1 MFGRNDKMAGNGA
14 AAGCLEGVRVLDLTQ
29 FEAGP
34 SCTEALAWLGAEVV
48 KVENPQ
54 GGEAGRNLLGRQ
66 PAGDHVRNQDS
77 WYFLLFNA
85 NKKSITVNLKSER
98 GLALVKDMAKRADIM
113 VENFAPGAI
122 ERLGLGYEA
131 VRAVNP
137 GIIYAQVKGF
147 GTGGP
152 YESNLAF
159 DMIAQAT
166 GGVMSITGEPDGP
179 PLKPG
184 VTLGDTGTG
193 MLLAISILGALYRRR
208 GTGQGERIE
217 IAMQD
222 AMLQYIR
229 VALSTQATYGVP
241 AKRNGSKVIS
251 GFAVPSGIYPCKPG
265 GPNDYLYVYTS
276 RTNPAHWRRLLE
288 VIGRKDLIG
297 DARFD
302 TAAARLEQEPEV
314 DAMISAWT
322 RQHDKREAMR
332 ILGAAG
338 VPAGAIFD
346 TMELTED
353 ADFERRGIMQT
364 MAHPT
369 IGPFKMPGWPVRFG
383 GRTPE
388 VKPAPLLGQHTSEV
402 LGAWL
407 GLDDQAIDQ
416 LTKESV
422 I

>member
-1 MFGRNDKMAGNGA
+1 MAANGA
-14 AAGCLEGVRVLDLTQ
+14 PSDCLAGVRVLDLTQ

-54 GGEAGRNLLGRQ
+54 GGEAGRSLLHG
-66 PAGDHVRNQDS
+66 ASNDGHDS

-85 NKKSITVNLKSER
+85 NKKSVTVNLKSER

-122 ERLGLGYEA
+122 ERLGLSYDA
-131 VRAVNP
+131 VREVNP
-137 GIIYAQVKGF
+137 GIIFAQLKGF

-152 YESNLAF
+152 YENNLAF

-193 MLLAISILGALYRRR
+193 MLLAISILAALYRRR
-208 GTGQGERIE
+208 ATGQGEHIE

-229 VALSTQATYGVP
+229 VALSSQATQGVA
-241 AKRNGSKVIS
+241 AKRNGAKILS
-251 GFAVPSGIYPCKPG
+251 GFAVPSGTYPCKPCG
-265 GPNDYLYVYTS
+265 RNDYVYVYTS
-276 RTNPAHWRRLLE
+276 RTNPLHWRRLLE

-297 DARFD
+297 DPRFD
-302 TAAARLEQEPEV
+302 TAVARLEHERDV
-314 DAMISAWT
+314 DDMISAWT

-332 ILGAAG
+332 ILGDAG
-338 VPAGAIFD
+338 VPAGAVFD
-346 TMELTED
+346 TMELTD
-353 ADFERRGIMQT
+353 DPDFERRGIMQT
-364 MAHPT
+364 MRHPAA
-369 IGPFKMPGWPVRFG
+369 GAFKMPGWPVRFDG
-383 GRTPE
+383 ATPKVE
-388 VKPAPLLGQHTSEV
+388 SSPLLGQHTKDV
-402 LGAWL
+402 LADWL
-407 GLDDQAIDQ
+407 GLDESQIAQ
-416 LTKESV
+416 LGKDN
-422 I
+422 II

>member
-1 MFGRNDKMAGNGA
+1 
-14 AAGCLEGVRVLDLTQ
+14 
-29 FEAGP
+29 
-34 SCTEALAWLGAEVV
+34 
-48 KVENPQ
+48 
-54 GGEAGRNLLGRQ
+54 
-66 PAGDHVRNQDS
+66 
-77 WYFLLFNA
+77 
-85 NKKSITVNLKSER
+85 
-98 GLALVKDMAKRADIM
+98 M

-122 ERLGLGYEA
+122 ERLGLGYD
-131 VRAVNP
+131 VVHAVNP
-137 GIIYAQVKGF
+137 SIVYAQVKGF

-152 YESNLAF
+152 YENNLAF

-184 VTLGDTGTG
+184 ATLGDTGTG
-193 MLLAISILGALYRRR
+193 MLLAISILAALYRRR
-208 GTGQGERIE
+208 DTGQGEHIE

-229 VALSTQATYGVP
+229 VALSNQATYGVA
-241 AKRNGSKVIS
+241 AKRNGSKVIA

-276 RTNPAHWRRLLE
+276 RTNPAHWHRLLE

-302 TAAARLEQEPEV
+302 TAAARLKHEPEV
-314 DAMISAWT
+314 DAMIAAWT

-332 ILGAAG
+332 VLGGAG

-346 TMELTED
+346 TMELTEE

-364 MAHPT
+364 MEHP
-369 IGPFKMPGWPVRFG
+369 IAGPFKMPGWPVRFG
-383 GRTPE
+383 GRTPDL
-388 VKPAPLLGQHTSEV
+388 KSSPLLGQHTGEV
-402 LGAWL
+402 LSEWL
-407 GLDDQAIDQ
+407 GLHADQIDQ
-416 LTKESV
+416 LGKDK
-422 I
+422 II

>member
-1 MFGRNDKMAGNGA
+1 MAIDGTPA
-14 AAGCLEGVRVLDLTQ
+14 SCLAGVRVLDLTQ

-48 KVENPQ
+48 KVENPR
-54 GGEAGRNLLGRQ
+54 GGEAGRSLLHG
-66 PAGDHVRNQDS
+66 ATNDGHDS

-85 NKKSITVNLKSER
+85 NKKSVTVNLKSDR
-98 GLALVKDMAKRADIM
+98 GLALIKDMAKHADIM

-122 ERLGLGYEA
+122 ERLGLGYDA
-131 VRAVNP
+131 VRSVNP

-152 YESNLAF
+152 YENNLAF

-166 GGVMSITGEPDGP
+166 GGVMSITGDADGAP
-179 PLKPG
+179 FKPG

-193 MLLAISILGALYRRR
+193 MLLAISILAALYRRR
-208 GTGQGERIE
+208 ATGQGEHIE

-229 VALSTQATYGVP
+229 VALSSQATQGVA
-241 AKRNGSKVIS
+241 AKRNGAKILS
-251 GFAVPSGIYPCKPG
+251 GFAVPSGTYPCKPG
-265 GPNDYLYVYTS
+265 GPNDYVYVYTS
-276 RTNPAHWRRLLE
+276 RTNPAHWQRLLE
-288 VIGRKDLIG
+288 VIGRKSLIG
-297 DARFD
+297 DPRFD
-302 TAAARLEQEPEV
+302 TAVARLEHEREV
-314 DAMISAWT
+314 DDMISAWT

-338 VPAGAIFD
+338 VPAGAVFD
-346 TMELTED
+346 TMELTDD

-364 MAHPT
+364 MQHPAA
-369 IGPFKMPGWPVRFG
+369 GAFKMPGWPVRFNG
-383 GRTPE
+383 ATPKVE
-388 VKPAPLLGQHTSEV
+388 PSPLLGQHTKDV
-402 LGAWL
+402 LADWL
-407 GLDDQAIDQ
+407 GLDDGQIAALGKDNI
-416 LTKESV
+416 

>member
-1 MFGRNDKMAGNGA
+1 MATNSA
-14 AAGCLEGVRVLDLTQ
+14 PVGCLAGVRVLDLTQ

-54 GGEAGRNLLGRQ
+54 GGEAGRSLLGRQ
-66 PAGDHVRNQDS
+66 SGPSQNRDS

-85 NKKSITVNLKSER
+85 NKKSVTVNLKSER
-98 GLALVKDMAKRADIM
+98 GLELVKDMAKRADVM

-122 ERLGLGYEA
+122 ERLGLGYDA

-137 GIIYAQVKGF
+137 SIVYAQVKGF

-152 YESNLAF
+152 YENNLAF

-184 VTLGDTGTG
+184 ATLGDTGTG
-193 MLLAISILGALYRRR
+193 MLLAISILAALYRRR
-208 GTGQGERIE
+208 DTGQGERIE

-229 VALSTQATYGVP
+229 VALSNQATYGAA

-276 RTNPAHWRRLLE
+276 RTNPVHWQRLLE

-297 DARFD
+297 DPRFD
-302 TAAARLEQEPEV
+302 TAAARLKHEPEV
-314 DAMISAWT
+314 DAMIAAWT
-322 RQHDKREAMR
+322 SQHDKRQAMR
-332 ILGAAG
+332 VLGGAG

-346 TMELTED
+346 TMELTEE

-364 MAHPT
+364 MEHP
-369 IGPFKMPGWPVRFG
+369 IAGSFKMPGWPVRFG
-383 GRTPE
+383 GRTPD
-388 VKPAPLLGQHTSEV
+388 VKPSPLLGQHTNEV
-402 LGAWL
+402 LSEWL
-407 GLDDQAIDQ
+407 GLDSDQIDQ
-416 LTKESV
+416 LGKAKV

>member
-1 MFGRNDKMAGNGA
+1 MANDGA
-14 AAGCLEGVRVLDLTQ
+14 LPGFLAGVRVLDLTQ

-54 GGEAGRNLLGRQ
+54 GGEAGRFSLGGSSGQ
-66 PAGDHVRNQDS
+66 GQDS

-85 NKKSITVNLKSER
+85 NKKSITVDLKSER
-98 GLALVKDMAKRADIM
+98 GLKLIKKMAKRADVM

-122 ERLGLGYEA
+122 ERLGLGYDV
-131 VRAVNP
+131 VRGVNP
-137 GIIYAQVKGF
+137 SIVYAQVKGF

-152 YESNLAF
+152 YENALAF

-166 GGVMSITGEPDGP
+166 GGVMSITGEHDGP

-184 VTLGDTGTG
+184 ATLGDTGTG
-193 MLLAISILGALYRRR
+193 MLLAVSILAALYRRR
-208 GTGQGERIE
+208 DTGQGERIE
-217 IAMQD
+217 VAMQD

-229 VALSTQATYGVP
+229 VALSTQATYGMA
-241 AKRNGSKVIS
+241 AKRNGAKVLS
-251 GFAVPSGIYPCKPG
+251 GFAVPSGIYPCRPG

-276 RTNPAHWRRLLE
+276 RTNPAHWQRLLE
-288 VIGRKDLIG
+288 VIGRRDLIG

-302 TAAARLEQEPEV
+302 TGVARQEREPEI
-314 DAMISAWT
+314 DEMIGAWT

-332 ILGAAG
+332 VLSGAG

-346 TMELTED
+346 TMELTSEP
-353 ADFERRGIMQT
+353 DFERRGIMQ
-364 MAHPT
+364 MMEHPT
-369 IGPFKMPGWPVRFG
+369 AGPFKMPGWPVRFG

-388 VKPAPLLGQHTSEV
+388 IKPAPLLGQHTSEV
-402 LGAWL
+402 LREWL
-407 GLDDQAIDQ
+407 DLEAGEIDQ
-416 LTKESV
+416 LDKDGV

>member
-1 MFGRNDKMAGNGA
+1 MATNGA
-14 AAGCLEGVRVLDLTQ
+14 TNGTFPGCLAGVRVVDLTQ

-48 KVENPQ
+48 KVENPN
-54 GGEAGRNLLGRQ
+54 GGEAGRFSLRGSSGQ
-66 PAGDHVRNQDS
+66 GQDS

-85 NKKSITVNLKSER
+85 NKKSVTINLKSEK
-98 GLALVKDMAKRADIM
+98 GVALVKDMAKHADVF

-122 ERLGLGYEA
+122 ERLGLGYDV
-131 VRAVNP
+131 VRAINP
-137 GIIYAQVKGF
+137 GIIFAQVKGF

-152 YESNLAF
+152 FENNLAF

-166 GGVMSITGEPDGP
+166 GGVMSITGEFDGP

-193 MLLAISILGALYRRR
+193 MLLAISILGALYRRKT
-208 GTGQGERIE
+208 TGEGHRIE

-229 VALSTQATYGVP
+229 VALSTQATYGVA
-241 AKRNGSKVIS
+241 AKRNGAKVLS

-265 GPNDYLYVYTS
+265 GKNDYVYVYTS

-288 VIGRKDLIG
+288 VVGRKDLIG
-297 DARFD
+297 DPRFETGVARQE
-302 TAAARLEQEPEV
+302 REPEV
-314 DAMISAWT
+314 DEMITAWS
-322 RQHDKREAMR
+322 RQHDKREAMTV
-332 ILGAAG
+332 LGKAG

-346 TMELTED
+346 TLELTNEV
-353 ADFERRGIMQT
+353 DFERRGIMQV
-364 MAHPT
+364 MDHPT
-369 IGPFKMPGWPVRFG
+369 AGAFKMPGWPVRFS

-388 VKPAPLLGQHTSEV
+388 LKPAPLLGQHTSEV
-402 LGAWL
+402 LGEWL
-407 GLDDQAIDQ
+407 GLDEAQLDRLGKDGAI
-416 LTKESV
+416 
-422 I
+422 